1 MKLKFKHIALAAA
14 LVATGAAQAKIADSN
29 DNGNLLSGDMFASL
43 VSVSNNATF
52 TVDLGLRLDQ
62 FIATVAPTQLGVKLV
77 WDLANS
83 TFSDGLAPGYASTG
97 LAGQMQALNYGSI
110 YTTFATPTVIGATDL
125 KFDVKAM
132 DGLPT
137 SFAQAGQ
144 NRYLSTSTANSITA
158 TNGQVFG
165 MDVPGDNY
173 LTAANADATNSTHG
187 TAFNTAGANMFDA
200 GDATNIY
207 FQNSMGDNW
216 FSNTSFTSTGAVS
229 PTAINGGK
237 LNFYFLTNTSTNTAS
252 QAAVTKYAGQW
263 SFDVAS
269 AQLSYV
275 TAPVPEAETYA
286 MLLAG
291 LGLMGAIVRR
301 RNKSA

>member
-29 DNGNLLSGDMFASL
+29 DNGNSFSGDMFASL
-43 VSVSNNATF
+43 VSVSNNASF

-144 NRYLSTSTANSITA
+144 NRYLSTSVGNSITA

-165 MDVPGDNY
+165 MDNVDNY
-173 LTAANADATNSTHG
+173 ATAANGDLTNSTHG
-187 TAFNTAGANMFDA
+187 TDFNTAGANMYDA
-200 GDATNIY
+200 GDFSGVY
-207 FQNSMGDNW
+207 FQNSGDNW
-216 FSNTSFTSTGAVS
+216 MGATSFTSTGAVS

-237 LNFYFLTNTSTNTAS
+237 LNFYFLTNTSTTAAA